1 MLKLLPILFFAAVN
15 ISQISIFEIDGI
27 FSNGH
32 INAIQRYVDENDLR
46 ESNLFVIQYNASD
59 TSENSVTEL
68 QELLKD
74 IKTPKAIWVG
84 PNETIVDAG
93 LLKSFDYVGI
103 SPGTTIINKLSNNE
117 FEFLDQEGIYE
128 GYMVVG
134 SIGAFIENLGSEN
147 IISNLTSLEGSTPG
161 IVSFDINSDDINE
174 IKFVKPSLY
183 ERFYISISNPF
194 FTYLFF
200 ALGFALLGL
209 ELFAIGRGLMAFIGA
224 LLIGFSSMT
233 FTEFGLNYYGLILF
247 LISFVIFIKILA
259 RGYFGLLG
267 IAAFSILHIS
277 SIVMFMNYQL
287 EINNFLMIFCSA
299 IISFFYFVAIPTVIR
314 SRLTTDTSAM
324 SSFGGSTVKILK
336 MLGDSKAL
344 VQFERNNFVVEIQNN
359 QTFQLD
365 QEVEV
370 IEIDGKLSI

>member
-209 ELFAIGRGLMAFIGA
+209 ELFAIGPGLMAFIGA

-267 IAAFSILHIS
+267 IASFSILHIS

-370 IEIDGKLSI
+370 TEIDGKLSI

>member
-27 FSNGH
+27 FSKGH

-147 IISNLTSLEGSTPG
+147 IISNLTSLEGSTLG

-209 ELFAIGRGLMAFIGA
+209 ELFAIGPGLMAFIGA

-370 IEIDGKLSI
+370 TEIDGKLSI

>member
-147 IISNLTSLEGSTPG
+147 IISNLTSLEGSTSG

-209 ELFAIGRGLMAFIGA
+209 ELFAIGPGLMAFIGA

-324 SSFGGSTVKILK
+324 SSFEGSTVKILK

-344 VQFERNNFVVEIQNN
+344 VQFERNKFVVEIQNN

-370 IEIDGKLSI
+370 TEIDGKLSI

>member
-32 INAIQRYVDENDLR
+32 INAIQRYVDENDLS

-59 TSENSVTEL
+59 TSENGVTEL

-103 SPGTTIINKLSNNE
+103 SPGTTIINRLSNNE
-117 FEFLDQEGIYE
+117 FEFIDQEGIYE

-147 IISNLTSLEGSTPG
+147 IISNLTSLEGSTHG

-209 ELFAIGRGLMAFIGA
+209 ELFAIGPGLMAFIGP
-224 LLIGFSSMT
+224 LLIAFSSMT
-233 FTEFGLNYYGLILF
+233 FIELGLN
-247 LISFVIFIKILA
+247 
-259 RGYFGLLG
+259 
-267 IAAFSILHIS
+267 
-277 SIVMFMNYQL
+277 
-287 EINNFLMIFCSA
+287 
-299 IISFFYFVAIPTVIR
+299 
-314 SRLTTDTSAM
+314 
-324 SSFGGSTVKILK
+324 
-336 MLGDSKAL
+336 
-344 VQFERNNFVVEIQNN
+344 
-359 QTFQLD
+359 
-365 QEVEV
+365 
-370 IEIDGKLSI
+370 

>member
-32 INAIQRYVDENDLR
+32 INAIQRYVDENDLS

-59 TSENSVTEL
+59 TSENGVTEL

-117 FEFLDQEGIYE
+117 FKFIDQEGIYE

-209 ELFAIGRGLMAFIGA
+209 ELFAIGPGLMAFIGA

-233 FTEFGLNYYGLILF
+233 FIEFGLNYYGLILF

-324 SSFGGSTVKILK
+324 SSFEGSTVKILK

-344 VQFERNNFVVEIQNN
+344 VQFERNKFVVEIQNN

-370 IEIDGKLSI
+370 TEIDGKLSI

>member
-27 FSNGH
+27 FANGH

-209 ELFAIGRGLMAFIGA
+209 ELFAIGPGLMAFIGA

-370 IEIDGKLSI
+370 TEIDGKLSI

>member
-32 INAIQRYVDENDLR
+32 INAIQRYVDENDLT

-209 ELFAIGRGLMAFIGA
+209 ELFAIGPGLMAFIGA

-370 IEIDGKLSI
+370 TEIDGKLSI

>member
-59 TSENSVTEL
+59 KSENSVTEL

-74 IKTPKAIWVG
+74 IRTPKAIWVG

-209 ELFAIGRGLMAFIGA
+209 ELFAIGPGLMAFIGA

-370 IEIDGKLSI
+370 TEIDGKLSI

>member
-32 INAIQRYVDENDLR
+32 INAIQRYVDENDLS

-93 LLKSFDYVGI
+93 LLKSFDYVGL

-117 FEFLDQEGIYE
+117 FEFIDQEGIYE

-147 IISNLTSLEGSTPG
+147 IISNLTSLEGSTHG

-209 ELFAIGRGLMAFIGA
+209 ELFAIGPGLMAFIGA

-267 IAAFSILHIS
+267 IASFSILHIS

-324 SSFGGSTVKILK
+324 SSFEGSTVKILK

-359 QTFQLD
+359 RTFQLD

-370 IEIDGKLSI
+370 TEIDGKLSI

>member
-15 ISQISIFEIDGI
+15 ITQISIFEIDGI
-27 FSNGH
+27 FSNSH
-32 INAIQRYVDENDLR
+32 INAIQRYIGENDLR
-46 ESNLFVIQYNASD
+46 ETSLFVIQYNASD
-59 TSENSVTEL
+59 TSENSVVEL
-68 QELLKD
+68 QELLKG

-84 PNETIVDAG
+84 PNETTVDAR

-117 FEFLDQEGIYE
+117 FEFINQEGIYE

-134 SIGAFIENLGSEN
+134 SIGAFIENLGNEKIISN
-147 IISNLTSLEGSTPG
+147 IISEESGTSG

-209 ELFAIGRGLMAFIGA
+209 ELFAIGPGLMAFIGA
-224 LLIGFSSMT
+224 LLNGFSSIT

-247 LISFVIFIKILA
+247 LISFLIFIKILA
-259 RGYFGLLG
+259 RGYFGPLG

-277 SIVMFMNYQL
+277 SIVMFSNYQL
-287 EINNFLMIFCSA
+287 EINNFLMIFASS

-324 SSFGGSTVKILK
+324 SSFKGSKVKIVEL
-336 MLGDSKAL
+336 LSDNRAL
-344 VQFERNNFVVEIQNN
+344 VQLESNNFVVEIENKQSLEVN
-359 QTFQLD
+359 
-365 QEVEV
+365 QEVE
-370 IEIDGKLSI
+370 IAEIDGKLSI

>member
-15 ISQISIFEIDGI
+15 ISQISIFEIDGV
-27 FSNGH
+27 FSNSH
-32 INAIQRYVDENDLR
+32 INAIKRYVVENDLR

-59 TSENSVTEL
+59 TSENGVTKL

-117 FEFLDQEGIYE
+117 FEFIDQEGIYE

-147 IISNLTSLEGSTPG
+147 IISNLTSLEGSTLG

-209 ELFAIGRGLMAFIGA
+209 ELFAIGPGLMAFIGA

-324 SSFGGSTVKILK
+324 SSFEGSTVKILK
-336 MLGDSKAL
+336 MLSDSKAL
-344 VQFERNNFVVEIQNN
+344 VQFERTKFVVEIQNN

-370 IEIDGKLSI
+370 TEIDGKLSI

>member
-46 ESNLFVIQYNASD
+46 ESNLFVIQYNATD

-209 ELFAIGRGLMAFIGA
+209 ELFAIGPGLMAFIGA

-370 IEIDGKLSI
+370 TEIDGKLSI

>member
-59 TSENSVTEL
+59 TSENGVTEL
-68 QELLKD
+68 QELLKE

-117 FEFLDQEGIYE
+117 FEFIDQEGIYE

-147 IISNLTSLEGSTPG
+147 IISNLTSLEGSTHG

-209 ELFAIGRGLMAFIGA
+209 ELFAIGPGLMAFIGA

-233 FTEFGLNYYGLILF
+233 FNEFGLNYYGLILF

-370 IEIDGKLSI
+370 TEIDGKLSI

>member
-46 ESNLFVIQYNASD
+46 ESNLFVIQYNATD

-209 ELFAIGRGLMAFIGA
+209 ELFAIGPGLMAFIGA

-324 SSFGGSTVKILK
+324 SSFDGSTVKILK

-344 VQFERNNFVVEIQNN
+344 VRFERNNFVVEIQNN

-370 IEIDGKLSI
+370 TEIDGKLSI

>member
-209 ELFAIGRGLMAFIGA
+209 ELFAIGPGLMAFIGA

-233 FTEFGLNYYGLILF
+233 FTEFGLNYYGLIIF

-287 EINNFLMIFCSA
+287 EINSFLMIFCSA

-370 IEIDGKLSI
+370 TEIDGKLSI

>member
-117 FEFLDQEGIYE
+117 FEFIDQEGIYE

-209 ELFAIGRGLMAFIGA
+209 ELFAIGPGLMAFIGA

-233 FTEFGLNYYGLILF
+233 FIEFGLNYYGLILF

-370 IEIDGKLSI
+370 TEIDGKLSI

>member
-32 INAIQRYVDENDLR
+32 INAIQRYVDENDLG

-84 PNETIVDAG
+84 PNETIVDAV

-209 ELFAIGRGLMAFIGA
+209 ELFAIGPGLMAFIGA

-233 FTEFGLNYYGLILF
+233 FIEFGLNYYGLIIF

-287 EINNFLMIFCSA
+287 EINSFLMIFCSA

-324 SSFGGSTVKILK
+324 SSFEGSTVKILK

-370 IEIDGKLSI
+370 AEIDGKLSI

>member
-209 ELFAIGRGLMAFIGA
+209 ELFAIGPGLMAFIGA

-277 SIVMFMNYQL
+277 SSVMFMNYQL

-370 IEIDGKLSI
+370 TEIDGKLSI

>member
-32 INAIQRYVDENDLR
+32 INAIQRYVDENDLS

-59 TSENSVTEL
+59 TSENGVTEL

-209 ELFAIGRGLMAFIGA
+209 ELFAIGPGLMAFIGA
-224 LLIGFSSMT
+224 LLIGFSYMT
-233 FTEFGLNYYGLILF
+233 FIEFGLNYYGLILF

-324 SSFGGSTVKILK
+324 SSFEGSTVKILK

-344 VQFERNNFVVEIQNN
+344 VQFERNKFVVEIQNN

-370 IEIDGKLSI
+370 TEIDGKLSI

>member
-46 ESNLFVIQYNASD
+46 ESNLFVIQYNATD

-147 IISNLTSLEGSTPG
+147 IISNLTSLEGSKPG
-161 IVSFDINSDDINE
+161 IVSFDINSDDIKE

-209 ELFAIGRGLMAFIGA
+209 ELFAIGPGLMAFIGA

-370 IEIDGKLSI
+370 TEIDGKLSI

>member
-1 MLKLLPILFFAAVN
+1 MCIRD
-15 ISQISIFEIDGI
+15 S
-27 FSNGH
+27 
-32 INAIQRYVDENDLR
+32 
-46 ESNLFVIQYNASD
+46 
-59 TSENSVTEL
+59 
-68 QELLKD
+68 
-74 IKTPKAIWVG
+74 
-84 PNETIVDAG
+84 
-93 LLKSFDYVGI
+93 
-103 SPGTTIINKLSNNE
+103 
-117 FEFLDQEGIYE
+117 
-128 GYMVVG
+128 
-134 SIGAFIENLGSEN
+134 
-147 IISNLTSLEGSTPG
+147 
-161 IVSFDINSDDINE
+161 
-174 IKFVKPSLY
+174 
-183 ERFYISISNPF
+183 
-194 FTYLFF
+194 
-200 ALGFALLGL
+200 LGL
-209 ELFAIGRGLMAFIGA
+209 ELFAIGPGLMAFIGA

-233 FTEFGLNYYGLILF
+233 FIEFGLNYYGLILF

-324 SSFGGSTVKILK
+324 SSFEGSTVKILK

-344 VQFERNNFVVEIQNN
+344 VQFERNKFVVEIQNN

-370 IEIDGKLSI
+370 TEIDGKLSI

>member
-117 FEFLDQEGIYE
+117 FEFIDQEGIYE

-147 IISNLTSLEGSTPG
+147 IISNLTSLKGSTPG

-209 ELFAIGRGLMAFIGA
+209 ELFAIGPGLMAFIGA

-370 IEIDGKLSI
+370 TEIDGKLSI

>member
-32 INAIQRYVDENDLR
+32 INAIQRYVDENDLS

-59 TSENSVTEL
+59 TSENGVTEL

-93 LLKSFDYVGI
+93 LLKSFDYVGL

-147 IISNLTSLEGSTPG
+147 IISNLTSLEGSTHG

-209 ELFAIGRGLMAFIGA
+209 ELFAIGPGLMAFIGA

-324 SSFGGSTVKILK
+324 SSFEGSTVKILK

-370 IEIDGKLSI
+370 TEIDGKLSI

>member
-46 ESNLFVIQYNASD
+46 KSNLFVIQYNASD
-59 TSENSVTEL
+59 TSENGVTEL
-68 QELLKD
+68 QELLKE

-117 FEFLDQEGIYE
+117 FEFIDQEGIYE

-147 IISNLTSLEGSTPG
+147 IISNLTSLEGSTHG

-209 ELFAIGRGLMAFIGA
+209 ELFAIGPGLMAFIGA

-324 SSFGGSTVKILK
+324 SSFEGSTVKILK

-370 IEIDGKLSI
+370 TEIDGKLSI

>member
-32 INAIQRYVDENDLR
+32 INAIQRYVDENDLS

-161 IVSFDINSDDINE
+161 IVSFDINSDDIND

-209 ELFAIGRGLMAFIGA
+209 ELFAIGPGLMAFIGA

-370 IEIDGKLSI
+370 TEIDGKLSI

>member
-128 GYMVVG
+128 DYMVVG

-209 ELFAIGRGLMAFIGA
+209 ELFAIGPGLMAFIGA

-370 IEIDGKLSI
+370 TEIDGKLSI

>member
-117 FEFLDQEGIYE
+117 FEFIDQEGIYE

-209 ELFAIGRGLMAFIGA
+209 ELFAIGPGLMAFIGA

-336 MLGDSKAL
+336 MLGDNKAL

-370 IEIDGKLSI
+370 TEIDGKLSI

>member
-209 ELFAIGRGLMAFIGA
+209 ELFAIGPGLMAFIGA

-233 FTEFGLNYYGLILF
+233 FTEFGLNYYGLIIF

-370 IEIDGKLSI
+370 TEIDGKLSI

>member
-117 FEFLDQEGIYE
+117 FEFIDQEGIYE

-147 IISNLTSLEGSTPG
+147 IISNLTSLEGSTHG

-209 ELFAIGRGLMAFIGA
+209 ELFAIGPGLMAFIGA

>member
-32 INAIQRYVDENDLR
+32 INAIQRYVGENDLS

-59 TSENSVTEL
+59 TSENGVTEL

-117 FEFLDQEGIYE
+117 FEFIDQEGIYE

-147 IISNLTSLEGSTPG
+147 IISNLTSLEGSTHG

-209 ELFAIGRGLMAFIGA
+209 ELFAIGPGLMAFIGA

-233 FTEFGLNYYGLILF
+233 FIEFGLNYYGLILF

-324 SSFGGSTVKILK
+324 SSFEGSTVKILK

-344 VQFERNNFVVEIQNN
+344 VQFERNKFVVEIQNN

-370 IEIDGKLSI
+370 TEIDGKLSI

>member
-68 QELLKD
+68 QELLKY

-147 IISNLTSLEGSTPG
+147 IISNLTSLEGITPG

-209 ELFAIGRGLMAFIGA
+209 ELFAIGPGLMAFIGA

-324 SSFGGSTVKILK
+324 SSFEGSTVKILK

-359 QTFQLD
+359 QTFQLN

-370 IEIDGKLSI
+370 TEIDGKLSI

>member
-32 INAIQRYVDENDLR
+32 INAIQRYVDENDLS

-59 TSENSVTEL
+59 TSENGVTEL

-209 ELFAIGRGLMAFIGA
+209 ELFAIGPGLMAFIGA

-370 IEIDGKLSI
+370 TEIDGKLSI

>member
-27 FSNGH
+27 FSNAH
-32 INAIQRYVDENDLR
+32 INAIQRYVNENDLS

-59 TSENSVTEL
+59 TSENGVTEL

-117 FEFLDQEGIYE
+117 FEFIDQEGIYE

-147 IISNLTSLEGSTPG
+147 IISNLTSLEGSTLG

-209 ELFAIGRGLMAFIGA
+209 ELFAIGPGLMAFIGA

-324 SSFGGSTVKILK
+324 SSFEGSTVKILK

-344 VQFERNNFVVEIQNN
+344 VQFERNKFVVEIQNN

-365 QEVEV
+365 QVVEV
-370 IEIDGKLSI
+370 TEIDGKLSI

>member
-59 TSENSVTEL
+59 TSENGVTEL
-68 QELLKD
+68 QELLKE

-209 ELFAIGRGLMAFIGA
+209 ELFAIGPGLMAFIGA

-233 FTEFGLNYYGLILF
+233 FTEFGLNYYGLIIF

-370 IEIDGKLSI
+370 TEIDGKLSI

>member
-27 FSNGH
+27 FSNAH
-32 INAIQRYVDENDLR
+32 INAIQRYVNENDLS

-59 TSENSVTEL
+59 TSENGVTKL

-117 FEFLDQEGIYE
+117 FEFIDQEGIYE

-147 IISNLTSLEGSTPG
+147 IISNLTSLEGSTHG

-209 ELFAIGRGLMAFIGA
+209 ELFAIGPGLMAFIGA

-324 SSFGGSTVKILK
+324 SSFEGSTVKILK

-344 VQFERNNFVVEIQNN
+344 VQFERNKFVVEIQNN

-370 IEIDGKLSI
+370 TEIDGKLSI